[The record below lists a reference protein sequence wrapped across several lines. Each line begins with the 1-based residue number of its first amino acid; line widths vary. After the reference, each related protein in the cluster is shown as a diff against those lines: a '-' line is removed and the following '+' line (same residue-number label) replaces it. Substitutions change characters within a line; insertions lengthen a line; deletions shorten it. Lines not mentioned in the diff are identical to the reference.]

1 MTTIDVR
8 SLGRERLNK
17 IRAIGWLVGNVE
29 AAERVARLQETSPIP
44 RGQLAGLLRKFVAM
58 FDRERAWHELDQG
71 DEIRT
76 RTLAVA
82 DALDEQAKRAAM
94 P

>member
-1 MTTIDVR
+1 MTIEIQ

-29 AAERVARLQETSPIP
+29 AAERVARLQATSPIP
-44 RGQLAGLLRKFVAM
+44 RDRLAGLLRKFVAM
-58 FDRERAWHELDQG
+58 FDRERAWRELDQG
-71 DEIRT
+71 DEIRK

-82 DALDEQAKRAAM
+82 DVLDAQAKRAAM